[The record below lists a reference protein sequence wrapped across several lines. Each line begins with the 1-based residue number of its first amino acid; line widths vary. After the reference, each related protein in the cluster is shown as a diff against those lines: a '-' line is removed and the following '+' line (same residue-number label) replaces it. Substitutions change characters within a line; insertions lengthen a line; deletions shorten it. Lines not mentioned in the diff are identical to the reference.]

1 ADARELLR
9 VADSRR
15 RRQGLEF
22 LERVVLDLADAL
34 AGDAERASH
43 LFERARLLAG
53 KAEAQLDHL
62 ALALGQRSQ
71 RQLDVLAAQRER
83 GGVERRLR
91 LLVGDEVAERGL
103 LVLADRLLQRDG
115 QLRHA

>member
-1 ADARELLR
+1 
-9 VADSRR
+9 
-15 RRQGLEF
+15 QGLDLLPRLV
-22 LERVVLDLADAL
+22 LEPAAAL

-62 ALALGQRSQ
+62 ALARGQRSQ

-91 LLVGDEVAERGL
+91 LLVGDEVAEHGL
-103 LVLADRLLQRDG
+103 LVIADRLIHRAGKLHPAQT
-115 QLRHA
+115 LS